1 MKKIFTLFISAI
13 ILFVFS
19 ACPSKS
25 SSESSS
31 DEKGTF
37 SGSLYENVK
46 KNTAKGVRVMSA
58 NNIDDSLLPK
68 IDEGLDK
75 LFRIATSAPNDYPV
89 SVGHNGYKVW
99 LFPRSPKC
107 IDPAFLVN
115 ADGSPYDNTEWDKDQ
130 RPGVVRVCAAGMMVD
145 GNNYGMLVVDDLATI
160 PTIVRYEGEH
170 IVLLHHDPDRF
181 SATMYHTDNS
191 HPIMPDADGSFASDD
206 LQNVKNISFTLT
218 EDLKF
223 AGKLLAA
230 KNSSICVL
238 LSK

>member
-1 MKKIFTLFISAI
+1 MKKIFTLFISFISAI

-19 ACPSKS
+19 ACPSKKT
-25 SSESSS
+25 S

-37 SGSLYENVK
+37 RGTLYENVK
-46 KNTAKGVRVMSA
+46 KNTAKGVRVYSA
-58 NNIDDSLLPK
+58 NNIDEALLPA
-68 IDEGLDK
+68 IDAGLDK
-75 LFRIATSAPNDYPV
+75 LFKIATSAPNNYPV
-89 SVGHNGYKVW
+89 NVGHNGYNVW

-107 IDPAFLVN
+107 INPSFLVN
-115 ADGSPYDNTEWDKDQ
+115 ADGSPYDNGEFDKDP

-145 GNNYGMLVVDDLATI
+145 GLGYGMLVVDDLATM

-181 SATMYHTDNS
+181 AATMYHTDNS
-191 HPIMPDADGSFASDD
+191 HPIMPDTDGSFASDD
-206 LQNVKNISFTLT
+206 LQNVKNISFSLP

-223 AGKLLAA
+223 KDRLFAA
-230 KNSSICVL
+230 KGSTICVL

>member
-1 MKKIFTLFISAI
+1 MKKIFTLIISAI

-25 SSESSS
+25 SS

-37 SGSLYENVK
+37 RGILYENVK

-58 NNIDDSLLPK
+58 SNIDDSLLPK

-75 LFRIATSAPNDYPV
+75 LFRIATSAPNNYQV
-89 SVGHNGYKVW
+89 NVGHNGYKVW

-107 IDPAFLVN
+107 INPGFLVN
-115 ADGSPYDNTEWDKDQ
+115 ADGSPYDNGEFDKDP

-145 GNNYGMLVVDDLATI
+145 GLSFGMLVVDDLATMA
-160 PTIVRYEGEH
+160 TIVRYEGEH
-170 IVLLHHDPDRF
+170 IILLHHDPDRF
-181 SATMYHTDNS
+181 AATMYHTDNS
-191 HPIMPDADGSFASDD
+191 HPIMPDMDGNFTSDD
-206 LQNVKNISFTLT
+206 LQYVKDISFTLP

-223 AGKLLAA
+223 KDKLLASKGA
-230 KNSSICVL
+230 KICVL